1 MQQRRRRT
9 TTATMRTTRDNGTT
23 ALVLRLVVVVVVVVV
38 EVVLVGSCSFCSRDI
53 RRKSDVTLKSA
64 NFKGRQCFNSATLR
78 VSPRVTDGPPV
89 PLDTEVAAAAAAMGY
104 M

>member
-23 ALVLRLVVVVVVVVV
+23 ALVLRLVVV

-89 PLDTEVAAAAAAMGY
+89 PLNTEVAAAAAAMGY